1 MSHFDAAGRL
11 SRRGA
16 RAATLLL
23 FAACGDASDGTLAV
37 VDAGSAQD
45 ASTLSAPADAGP
57 TVSMTHDAWVAPA
70 PAVLDD
76 CSDAAKL
83 VYVIDADGTFSSF
96 APDTLAFHEIGKVKC
111 ASSGSPFSMSVDRS
125 GAGWVVYDSGELFK
139 VSTSDGQCTT
149 LARPAGDQGFTK
161 FGMGFVA
168 AMGEGSPDELFI
180 AGERPFN
187 LNFDFAT
194 YLGRIDTS
202 TLATNRVG
210 PLSGA
215 APELTGTGDGK
226 LWAFYAQSSPPSL
239 ARLDLTT
246 GAPLETHVLSSI
258 DSAGAGAWAFA
269 FWGGDIWLFLA
280 PWGGDST
287 TVWRVDGKTFTQT
300 PVLPSTGRFI
310 VGAGVSTCAPL
321 VLR

>member
-1 MSHFDAAGRL
+1 M
-11 SRRGA
+11 
-16 RAATLLL
+16 
-23 FAACGDASDGTLAV
+23 
-37 VDAGSAQD
+37 
-45 ASTLSAPADAGP
+45 
-57 TVSMTHDAWVAPA
+57 
-70 PAVLDD
+70 
-76 CSDAAKL
+76 
-83 VYVIDADGTFSSF
+83 
-96 APDTLAFHEIGKVKC
+96 
-111 ASSGSPFSMSVDRS
+111 
-125 GAGWVVYDSGELFK
+125 FK
-139 VSTSDGQCTT
+139 VSTTDGQCTP

-168 AMGEGSPDELFI
+168 AMGEGSADELFI

-194 YLGRIDTS
+194 YLGRIDTR
-202 TLATNRVG
+202 TLATSRVG
-210 PLSGA
+210 ALTGE

-239 ARLDLTT
+239 ARLDLAT
-246 GAPLETHVLSSI
+246 GAPLETHILSSI
-258 DSAGAGAWAFA
+258 DSAGAQAWAFA

-280 PWGGDST
+280 PIGGDST
-287 TVWRVDGKTFTQT
+287 TVWRVDGKTFAQT

>member
-1 MSHFDAAGRL
+1 MAQHDAAFIL
-11 SRRGA
+11 PLVGA
-16 RAATLLL
+16 LAPLALV
-23 FAACGDASDGTLAV
+23 ACGDVGAGTVAI

-45 ASTLSAPADAGP
+45 ASTTSAPIDA
-57 TVSMTHDAWVAPA
+57 A
-70 PAVLDD
+70 PAVDAVRDAWNPAPPVSLDD
-76 CSDAAKL
+76 CSEAAKL
-83 VYVIDADGTFSSF
+83 VYVIDSDGTFSSF
-96 APDTLAFHEIGKVKC
+96 APDSLSFREIGKVKC
-111 ASSGSPFSMSVDRS
+111 APTGSPFSMSVDRS
-125 GAGWVVYDSGELFK
+125 GVGWVVYDSGAMFN
-139 VSTSDGQCTT
+139 VSTTDGQCTP

-168 AMGEGSPDELFI
+168 SMGAGSADELFI

-194 YLGRIDTS
+194 YLGRIDTR
-202 TLATNRVG
+202 TLATSRVG
-210 PLSGA
+210 ALAGQV
-215 APELTGTGDGK
+215 PELTGTGDGK

-239 ARLDLTT
+239 AQLDLAT

-258 DSAGAGAWAFA
+258 DSAGAQAWAFA

-280 PWGGDST
+280 PIGGDST
-287 TVWRVDGKTFTQT
+287 TVWRVDGKTFAQT